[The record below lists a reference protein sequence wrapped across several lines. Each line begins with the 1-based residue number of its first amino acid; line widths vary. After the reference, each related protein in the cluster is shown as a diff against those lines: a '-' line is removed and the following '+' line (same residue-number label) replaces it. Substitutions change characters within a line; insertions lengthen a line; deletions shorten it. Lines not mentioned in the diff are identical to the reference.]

1 MMLNLIVNTA
11 VEGIPLEPLT
21 NPSVP
26 WSIGV
31 EGGVGLDKI
40 ISNVLGLATIG
51 AGIILIAYLI
61 LGAFRYA
68 TAGGDTKATSDA
80 QKMITNAIVGLII
93 VILATV
99 LASIIGAVL
108 GVDLLGAERWGII
121 GETPGE

>member
-1 MMLNLIVNTA
+1 MIKKILADIT
-11 VEGIPLEPLT
+11 LEDLT

-26 WSIGV
+26 WSVDV
-31 EGGVGLDKI
+31 EGGVGIDKL

-61 LGAFRYA
+61 LGAFKLA
-68 TAGGDTKATSDA
+68 TSGGDTKATADA
-80 QKMITNAIVGLII
+80 QKMMTNAVVGLII

-108 GVDLLGAERWGII
+108 GVDLLGSERWGIL
-121 GETPGE
+121 GGGTE